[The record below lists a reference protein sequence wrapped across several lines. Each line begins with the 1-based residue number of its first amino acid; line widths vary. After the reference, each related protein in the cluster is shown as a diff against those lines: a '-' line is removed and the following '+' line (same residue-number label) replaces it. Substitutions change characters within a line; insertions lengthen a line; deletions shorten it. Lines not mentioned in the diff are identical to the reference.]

1 MKIQEFAESRNLKV
15 NTVHVYLNKHK
26 EILEDCFRDGKYLCI
41 KEDSKGFELLCK
53 KYPLPQP
60 VNVIEDTES
69 RKKLIVAQEMII
81 KLQQELSEARIKIEG
96 VKYKEYL
103 LEAETNRADKAEN
116 ELLTEKEKIE
126 EIEKINKELNEEIDK
141 LKNRSFWSRV
151 FNK

>member
-1 MKIQEFAESRNLKV
+1 M
-15 NTVHVYLNKHK
+15 
-26 EILEDCFRDGKYLCI
+26 
-41 KEDSKGFELLCK
+41 LCK

-81 KLQQELSEARIKIEG
+81 KLQQELSEARIKIES

-103 LEAETNRADKAEN
+103 LEAETDRADKAEN
-116 ELLTEKEKIE
+116 ELNIEKEKIE

>member
-1 MKIQEFAESRNLKV
+1 M
-15 NTVHVYLNKHK
+15 
-26 EILEDCFRDGKYLCI
+26 
-41 KEDSKGFELLCK
+41 LCK

-81 KLQQELSEARIKIEG
+81 KLQQELAEARIKIES

-116 ELLTEKEKIE
+116 ELLNEKEKIE
-126 EIEKINKELNEEIDK
+126 EIEEINKALNEEITK

>member
-1 MKIQEFAESRNLKV
+1 MKIQEFAELRNLKV
-15 NTVHVYLNKHK
+15 NTVHAYLNKHK

-41 KEDSKGFELLCK
+41 NEDSKGFELLCK

-60 VNVIEDTES
+60 VNVIEDIES
-69 RKKLIVAQEMII
+69 RKKLIVAQEMM
-81 KLQQELSEARIKIEG
+81 IKIES

-103 LEAETNRADKAEN
+103 LESETNRADKAEN
-116 ELLTEKEKIE
+116 ELNIEKEKIE
-126 EIEKINKELNEEIDK
+126 EIEKINKQLNEEIDK

>member
-41 KEDSKGFELLCK
+41 NEDSKGFELLCK

-69 RKKLIVAQEMII
+69 RKKLIVAQERMIW
-81 KLQQELSEARIKIEG
+81 RW
-96 VKYKEYL
+96 KYKKAGYVASFISPLQGSFLEIPLLYKLYYL
-103 LEAETNRADKAEN
+103 IVQL
-116 ELLTEKEKIE
+116 
-126 EIEKINKELNEEIDK
+126 K
-141 LKNRSFWSRV
+141 LF
-151 FNK
+151 